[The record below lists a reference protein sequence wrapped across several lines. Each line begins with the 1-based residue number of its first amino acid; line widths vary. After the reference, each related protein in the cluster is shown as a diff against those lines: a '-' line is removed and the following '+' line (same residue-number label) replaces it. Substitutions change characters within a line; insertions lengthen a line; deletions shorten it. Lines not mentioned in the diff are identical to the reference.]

1 MQKQFTNYQ
10 LEGLLKLTAYKQRFK
25 GNERV
30 TAVTK
35 TKKPAPA
42 LINAYEEF
50 MEVFCGHD
58 LADTDYA
65 FIKTNAAEHEPMEDW
80 INQLSMESILKNI
93 TYIIWT
99 DRIVQGYFAL
109 RIEDNTVFF
118 LLDRLEKIL
127 RTKWEILSPF

>member
-1 MQKQFTNYQ
+1 

-25 GNERV
+25 GNELV

-35 TKKPAPA
+35 ANQSGLA
-42 LINAYEEF
+42 LNNAYEEF
-50 MEVFCGHD
+50 IEVFCGHD

-65 FIKTNAAEHEPMEDW
+65 FIKTNAAEHEPLDYW

-109 RIEDNTVFF
+109 RIEDNTVYL

>member
-1 MQKQFTNYQ
+1 M
-10 LEGLLKLTAYKQRFK
+10 EGLLKLTAYKQRFK
-25 GNERV
+25 GNELV

-35 TKKPAPA
+35 ANQSGLA
-42 LINAYEEF
+42 LNNAYEEF
-50 MEVFCGHD
+50 IEVFCGHD

-65 FIKTNAAEHEPMEDW
+65 FIKTNAAEHEPLDYW

-109 RIEDNTVFF
+109 RIEDNTVYL

>member
-1 MQKQFTNYQ
+1 M
-10 LEGLLKLTAYKQRFK
+10 EGLIKLTAYKQRLK
-25 GNERV
+25 GNAWLTDV
-30 TAVTK
+30 KK
-35 TKKPAPA
+35 TKQSA
-42 LINAYEEF
+42 LAAHNTNEEF
-50 MEVFCGHD
+50 IEVFCGHD

-65 FIKTNAAEHEPMEDW
+65 FIKTNAADQEPMEEW

-109 RIEDNTVFF
+109 RIEDDTVYF